1 MGKNQYI
8 AIGVSLILL
17 VVVYFFAITIKPS
30 KPHKSM
36 QEMAS
41 KGAFDFNA
49 YKERRMTGLSSDTLK
64 LTAQLEKTLA
74 NAKSNQQKADALR
87 GIIDLYNSAGRID
100 IAANYAFELAENK
113 DSINYWAYAG
123 DLNYQSAFVPEDSL
137 ARLYFINR
145 AISGFSHCVEKD
157 SSNPAFR
164 IKLAECYMD
173 GTSEVMS
180 GVQLLLD
187 VVRKDSN
194 NADAL
199 FTLGRYGIVS
209 GQFDKAILRLEKV
222 VYLQP
227 QNADAYVLLAEAYE
241 KNGNVPKAIANLEKG
256 LKHLDDPDMKHL
268 IEGHI
273 QELKNGKNI

>member
-8 AIGVSLILL
+8 AIGISLILL
-17 VVVYFFAITIKPS
+17 VTVYFFANTIKPS

-36 QEMAS
+36 KEMADRS
-41 KGAFDFNA
+41 AFDFNA
-49 YKERRMTGLSSDTLK
+49 YKQQRLNSLNEDTLK
-64 LTAQLEKTLA
+64 LATELEKTVA
-74 NAKSNQQKADALR
+74 NAKGKQQKAEALKA
-87 GIIDLYNSAGRID
+87 IIDLLNSAGRID

-123 DLNYQSAFVPEDSL
+123 DLNYQSAFVPEDSM
-137 ARLYFINR
+137 ARQYFINR
-145 AISGFSHCVEKD
+145 AMSGFSHCIEKD

-209 GQFDKAILRLEKV
+209 GQFEKAILRLEKV

-241 KNGNVPKAIANLEKG
+241 KNGNVPKAISNLEKG
-256 LKHLDDPDMKHL
+256 LKYLDDPEMKRL

-273 QELKNGKNI
+273 KELKNGKNI